1 MTQRLIFD
9 IMADSVG
16 LALVLL
22 TLPLVLELLLVTLAA
37 WLPAKAEPAW
47 RPAKQTR
54 PRTMVVV
61 PAHNESMLIGRCVH
75 SLLQDRVP
83 HSDVT
88 DVDTDVLVVAHNC
101 TDQTAALAEAA
112 GAQVLMVNDDGLGGK
127 GSALRAG
134 LAEAVARGYHALVV
148 VDADSTVSP
157 GFMAVAQDALSRH
170 QAFQVRYVLA
180 SGRAQT
186 RARLGSLGFLGFNI
200 LRPRGRE
207 RLGLSAGIFGNG
219 FGFRSEVLARVPY
232 STTSLVEDL
241 EYHLRLVRAGVRVH
255 FVEQATVTSEAP
267 PSHGNASSHQQA
279 RWEGGRVLAIRLWAL
294 RLAGDLARGRWR
306 SAEPLLDL
314 LGLPLAM
321 ALVLLMITLAVPE
334 HWVRLY
340 ACMALVVL
348 ATHVFSAAAEGLG
361 WKETVKTVIAV
372 PAYMAWKLSLVPR
385 TLLASR
391 PNAVWTPTAR
401 DQSLAYD
408 ARGDGA

>member
-1 MTQRLIFD
+1 MTLRLIFD
-9 IMADSVG
+9 IMADG
-16 LALVLL
+16 AGATLVML
-22 TLPLVLELLLVTLAA
+22 TLPLVIELLLVTLGA
-37 WLPAKAEPAW
+37 WLPGKPQAAW
-47 RPAKQTR
+47 RPARQSR
-54 PRTMVVV
+54 PRMMVVV
-61 PAHNESMLIGRCVH
+61 PAHNESLLIGRCVR
-75 SLLQDRVP
+75 SLLQDRV
-83 HSDVT
+83 SDA
-88 DVDTDVLVVAHNC
+88 DVDADVLVVAHNC
-101 TDQTAALAEAA
+101 TDETAALAKAA
-112 GAQVLMVNDDGLGGK
+112 GAQVLTVNDDGRGGK

-134 LAEAVARGYHALVV
+134 LAQASTDGYQALVV

-170 QAFQVRYVLA
+170 QAFQARYVLA
-180 SGRAQT
+180 SNRAHT

-200 LRPRGRE
+200 LRPRGRA

-219 FGFRSEVLARVPY
+219 FGFRSDVLARVPY

-255 FVEQATVTSEAP
+255 FVEQATVTSEAAP
-267 PSHGNASSHQQA
+267 NHGNASSHQQA
-279 RWEGGRVLAIRLWAL
+279 RWEGGRLLAIRLWTL

-306 SAEPLLDL
+306 CAEPLLDL
-314 LGLPLAM
+314 LGLPLTM
-321 ALVLLMITLAVPE
+321 ALVLLMIALAVPE

-348 ATHVFSAAAEGLG
+348 ATHVSSAAAESLG

-372 PAYMAWKLSLVPR
+372 PAYMAWKLSQVPR

-401 DQSLAYD
+401 DQSLAYE
-408 ARGDGA
+408 ARGDKA

>member
-1 MTQRLIFD
+1 MTLRLIFD
-9 IMADSVG
+9 IMADGAGV
-16 LALVLL
+16 ALVML
-22 TLPLVLELLLVTLAA
+22 TLPLVLELLLLTLAA
-37 WLPAKAEPAW
+37 WLPGKTESAW
-47 RPAKQTR
+47 RPAIQAR
-54 PRTMVVV
+54 PRTMVIV
-61 PAHNESMLIGRCVH
+61 PAHNESLLIGRCVR
-75 SLLQDRVP
+75 SLLQDRVV
-83 HSDVT
+83 H
-88 DVDTDVLVVAHNC
+88 TDVLVVAHNC
-101 TDQTAALAEAA
+101 TDQTAARAEAA
-112 GAQVLMVNDDGLGGK
+112 GAQVLTVNDDGRGGK

-134 LAEAVARGYHALVV
+134 LAEAVARGSQALVV

-157 GFMAVAQDALSRH
+157 GFMAVAQGALSRH
-170 QAFQVRYVLA
+170 QAFQARYVLTT
-180 SGRAQT
+180 GRAQT
-186 RARLGSLGFLGFNI
+186 RASLGSLGFLGFNV

-255 FVEQATVTSEAP
+255 FIEQATVTSEAA

-279 RWEGGRVLAIRLWAL
+279 RWEGGRILAIRMWTR
-294 RLAGDLARGRWR
+294 RLADDLLRGRWR

-334 HWVRLY
+334 HWTRLY
-340 ACMALVVL
+340 ACTALMVL
-348 ATHVFSAAAEGLG
+348 AAHVVSAAAEGLG
-361 WKETVKTVIAV
+361 WKEAVKTVIAV

-391 PNAVWTPTAR
+391 PNAVWTPTPR

>member
-1 MTQRLIFD
+1 MTLRLIFD
-9 IMADSVG
+9 IVADGAG
-16 LALVLL
+16 LALVMF
-22 TLPLVLELLLVTLAA
+22 TLPLVLELLLVTLAG
-37 WLPAKAEPAW
+37 WLPGKAEPAW
-47 RPAKQTR
+47 RPARQAR

-61 PAHNESMLIGRCVH
+61 PAHNESVLIGRCVR
-75 SLLQDRVP
+75 SLLQDRV
-83 HSDVT
+83 SDA
-88 DVDTDVLVVAHNC
+88 DVLVVAHNC
-101 TDQTAALAEAA
+101 TDETAALAEAA
-112 GAQVLMVNDDGLGGK
+112 GAQVLTLNDDRLGGK

-134 LAEAVARGYHALVV
+134 LTEAVARGYRALVV

-157 GFMAVAQDALSRH
+157 GFMAVAQDALSHH
-170 QAFQVRYVLA
+170 QAFQARYVLA
-180 SGRAQT
+180 GGRAQT

-255 FVEQATVTSEAP
+255 FIEQATVISEP
-267 PSHGNASSHQQA
+267 PPNHGNASSHQQA
-279 RWEGGRVLAIRLWAL
+279 RWEGGRLLAVRLWTL

-321 ALVLLMITLAVPE
+321 ELVLLMIALAVPE

-361 WKETVKTVIAV
+361 WKEAVKTVIAV

-391 PNAVWTPTAR
+391 SNAVWTPTAR
-401 DQSLAYD
+401 DQSLVYD
-408 ARGDGA
+408 ASGDGA